1 MHANPV
7 CDGDKRISFS
17 SISAQVKLFALASM
31 MICVSTLLL
40 TPIIP
45 AAVVA
50 KKNFH
55 TGCSFIMNVKEIVKM
70 VQTIGGLADRH
81 NLFFKVSTHPVSIV
95 KTRQ

>member
-7 CDGDKRISFS
+7 SDGDKRIRFS

-31 MICVSTLLL
+31 MICVFTLLL

-45 AAVVA
+45 AAVVV

-55 TGCSFIMNVKEIVKM
+55 TSCSFIMDVKENNSDNGTKN
-70 VQTIGGLADRH
+70 RR
-81 NLFFKVSTHPVSIV
+81 SC
-95 KTRQ
+95 

>member
-7 CDGDKRISFS
+7 SDSDKRIRFS
-17 SISAQVKLFALASM
+17 PISAQVKFFALASM

-45 AAVVA
+45 AAAVV

-55 TGCSFIMNVKEIVKM
+55 TGCSFIMNVKEIVTM
-70 VQTIGGLADRH
+70 VLKIGGLADRC
-81 NLFFKVSTHPVSIV
+81 NLFF
-95 KTRQ
+95 